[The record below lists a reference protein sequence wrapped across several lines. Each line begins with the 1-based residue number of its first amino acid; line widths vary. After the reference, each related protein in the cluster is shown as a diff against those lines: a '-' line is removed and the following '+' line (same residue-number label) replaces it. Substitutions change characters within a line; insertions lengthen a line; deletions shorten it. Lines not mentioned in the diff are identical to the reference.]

1 MNNPRRKQII
11 SIVSQ
16 ISEIKEELDCLAEE
30 LESIKEEEEEY
41 RDNMPEN
48 LQASERY
55 EKAETAVDAM
65 ESAAYSVS
73 EAISYIETAQE

>member
-1 MNNPRRKQII
+1 MNRERRKSLQ
-11 SIVSQ
+11 
-16 ISEIKEELDCLAEE
+16 EIADTLAELQE
-30 LESIKEEEEEY
+30 QLENLKYEEEEY

-73 EAISYIETAQE
+73 EAISYIETAQK